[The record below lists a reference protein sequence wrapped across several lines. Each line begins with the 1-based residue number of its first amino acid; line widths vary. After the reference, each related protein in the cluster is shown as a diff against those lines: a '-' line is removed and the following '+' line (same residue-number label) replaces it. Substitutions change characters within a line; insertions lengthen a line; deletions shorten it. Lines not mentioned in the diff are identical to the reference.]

1 MDTLEFSNQGWLQF
15 INYMDKAVYK
25 IQKNNNP
32 NTVSIYLTHPKNV
45 SKPIKMYICMQVIIN
60 GIDHAL
66 WSLTFYQT
74 TCERFVCTEVQEN
87 FLNVLHIWCS
97 NRALM
102 SCVFSPCSD
111 FYIHKSM
118 ITSWS
123 IHLVFIAFSFM
134 YFWTKWNTCNEN
146 LNKSS

>member
-1 MDTLEFSNQGWLQF
+1 
-15 INYMDKAVYK
+15 MDKAVDK

-87 FLNVLHIWCS
+87 FLNVLH
-97 NRALM
+97 M
-102 SCVFSPCSD
+102 MF
-111 FYIHKSM
+111 K
-118 ITSWS
+118 
-123 IHLVFIAFSFM
+123 
-134 YFWTKWNTCNEN
+134 
-146 LNKSS
+146 

>member
-1 MDTLEFSNQGWLQF
+1 
-15 INYMDKAVYK
+15 MDKAVYK

-32 NTVSIYLTHPKNV
+32 YRVSIYLTHPKNV

-87 FLNVLHIWCS
+87 FLNVLH
-97 NRALM
+97 M
-102 SCVFSPCSD
+102 MF
-111 FYIHKSM
+111 K
-118 ITSWS
+118 
-123 IHLVFIAFSFM
+123 
-134 YFWTKWNTCNEN
+134 
-146 LNKSS
+146 

>member
-87 FLNVLHIWCS
+87 FLNVLHMMFKYGS
-97 NRALM
+97 NELCIFTM
-102 SCVFSPCSD
+102 QWFLHTQKYDNFMKHSLGIHSFQFYVFLN
-111 FYIHKSM
+111 KM
-118 ITSWS
+118 K
-123 IHLVFIAFSFM
+123 HLQ
-134 YFWTKWNTCNEN
+134 WK